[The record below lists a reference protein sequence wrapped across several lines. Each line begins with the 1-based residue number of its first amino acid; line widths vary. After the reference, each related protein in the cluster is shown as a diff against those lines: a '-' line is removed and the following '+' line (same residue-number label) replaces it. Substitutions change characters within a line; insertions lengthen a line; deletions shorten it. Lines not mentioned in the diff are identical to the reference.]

1 MSLNKIS
8 SSELYPT
15 ESFGPSVLG
24 TLIYKV
30 GDQTEFK
37 GAYITTNERIIMN
50 VDMMGEEYRRVF
62 SYADIIDVYIN
73 DKGLFIEFP
82 DGMGKIVMV
91 NIEDGDTNAFVT
103 YVKDKLN

>member
-1 MSLNKIS
+1 MSLNKITS
-8 SSELYPT
+8 DELYPT

-50 VDMMGEEYRRVF
+50 VDMMGEDYRRVF
-62 SYADIIDVYIN
+62 AYTDIVDVYVN
-73 DKGLFIEFP
+73 EKGLFIDFP
-82 DGMGKIVMV
+82 DGMGKIAMV
-91 NIEDGDTNAFVT
+91 NIEDGDADEFVR
-103 YVKDKLN
+103 YVKDKLK